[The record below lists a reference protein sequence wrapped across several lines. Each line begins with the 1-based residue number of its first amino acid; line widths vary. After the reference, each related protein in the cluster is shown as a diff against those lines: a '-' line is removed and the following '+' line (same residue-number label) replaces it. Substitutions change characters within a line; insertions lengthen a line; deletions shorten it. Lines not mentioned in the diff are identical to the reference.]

1 MDLVQRLVEPIAR
14 EYLGAFR
21 IVVLNGPRQSG
32 KSTLMRAMAGT
43 RGQIRNLDD
52 PTELAAAHNDPVGFV
67 SANARPLFIDEVQR
81 GGEPLIRAVKA
92 EVDRDPQAGKFVL
105 AGSTRFLSEPTLG
118 ESLAGRSAFL
128 EVLPL
133 SEGELRGQ
141 GKIFLDLAFEA
152 PESLRDLV
160 PAHTRT
166 TRLRQA
172 VGTWRLPRTSL
183 DGRAAYAERVVR
195 KLCPSNHR
203 A

>member
-1 MDLVQRLVEPIAR
+1 
-14 EYLGAFR
+14 
-21 IVVLNGPRQSG
+21 
-32 KSTLMRAMAGT
+32 MAGT

-141 GKIFLDLAFEA
+141 GKIFLL
-152 PESLRDLV
+152 
-160 PAHTRT
+160 
-166 TRLRQA
+166 
-172 VGTWRLPRTSL
+172 TWPLRLPSHCVTWFPPHSNDATTSSCWNV
-183 DGRAAYAERVVR
+183 AASQNQ
-195 KLCPSNHR
+195 P
-203 A
+203 